1 MATSS
6 QTSRLETHL
15 RLGRYLLSTYSLLLQ
30 RSNYEKKINSLR
42 TVFEIAEPHNNKP
55 REIPDH
61 LVDMIT
67 FEPMHDPVMTKNG
80 HSYER
85 ATIYEHLKRTAT
97 DPLTRQVSPQFVLG
111 PRTPQQLRSS
121 WARLMRNRDVLK
133 KEDLRSNFGLK
144 AACDEF
150 WDSGA
155 REWIIDW

>member
-15 RLGRYLLSTYSLLLQ
+15 RFWRYLLSTYSLLLQ

-97 DPLTRQVSPQFVLG
+97 DPLTRQVLPTERAQPCRRSMRFNV
-111 PRTPQQLRSS
+111 QQG
-121 WARLMRNRDVLK
+121 LMRNRDVLK